1 MKKITMNAQELNAL
15 IAKAV
20 AEALATTQAPMK
32 GKGKAK
38 ANAPMKAKAKAKAP
52 AKGKGNT
59 APTTRT
65 QAKQAWK
72 DKHNITDETQAEYNR
87 VYEANFDKDWAKWR
101 ASKKYASLKGAE
113 RSAANKAKAKEL
125 RNKYRKQVGITALED

>member
-1 MKKITMNAQELNAL
+1 MKKITMDAQELNAL

-20 AEALATTQAPMK
+20 AQALATTQAPMK

-65 QAKQAWK
+65 KAVQAWEAK
-72 DKHNITDETQAEYNR
+72 YNITTDTKAEYKR
-87 VYEANFDKDWAKWR
+87 VYEENFAKDWAKWT
-101 ASKKYASLKGAE
+101 ASKKYASLAGAE
-113 RSAANKAKAKEL
+113 RKSANQAKAKEL
-125 RNKYRKQVGITALED
+125 RNKYRKQVGITKLED